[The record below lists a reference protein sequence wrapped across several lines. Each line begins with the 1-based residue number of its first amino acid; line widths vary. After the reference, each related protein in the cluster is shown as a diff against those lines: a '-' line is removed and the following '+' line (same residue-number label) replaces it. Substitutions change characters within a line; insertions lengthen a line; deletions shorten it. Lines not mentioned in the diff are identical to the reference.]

1 MKFHSPIHAVQH
13 TTCMQIC
20 NMNSLEIQIMR
31 PVLTY
36 TTQSIFQYQRA
47 MLLFL
52 GPNMQVEQNMPFEI
66 RFFLA
71 RSFYFIKFD
80 PPTLFGRSRG
90 RTVAR
95 KRSLCA
101 NSFAFSANAATVLIL
116 SVVCAAAVNCASKLV
131 SKYLLEIGHFLCFN
145 SQSF

>member
-1 MKFHSPIHAVQH
+1 MHAD
-13 TTCMQIC
+13 MY

-31 PVLTY
+31 RVLTY

-71 RSFYFIKFD
+71 RSFYFIEFD
-80 PPTLFGRSRG
+80 PNTLWEIPWTHSGKKAI
-90 RTVAR
+90 TV
-95 KRSLCA
+95 CQ
-101 NSFAFSANAATVLIL
+101 
-116 SVVCAAAVNCASKLV
+116 
-131 SKYLLEIGHFLCFN
+131 FLRF
-145 SQSF
+145 FR